1 MAVSYTHLDVYK
13 RQGEAY
19 KVGQNYPYYRMARGF
34 FRQTIDF
41 GGETTKVDPD
51 LNQLGGSQTAN
62 RVVVTIGKVSV
73 VDVFDTNKY
82 AHDPRNDF
90 MNWSIIDIGSFD
102 YAADA
107 WGSTYG
113 ATVEWYQDRWT
124 ARVGLF
130 DLSITPNSLA
140 LDNRLLQQAQFVT
153 ELEERH
159 TVWDQPGKFKVL
171 YWLTRGNLGTYADAL
186 ALAAATGQVPSTAA
200 VRRYRSKFGIGLN
213 LEQQL
218 TSDLGMFARAGWTQ
232 GGVEEV
238 DFADIDQTISIGLS
252 MAGPRWG
259 RPDDTVGAALV
270 ANQISRAAKEY
281 FAAGGLGGIIGDGQ
295 LTQAGPEQI
304 FETFYSVA
312 ATKWLHITGDY
323 QLVNHPAYNADRGPV
338 HVFGLRLHA
347 QF

>member
-1 MAVSYTHLDVYK
+1 
-13 RQGEAY
+13 
-19 KVGQNYPYYRMARGF
+19 
-34 FRQTIDF
+34 
-41 GGETTKVDPD
+41 
-51 LNQLGGSQTAN
+51 
-62 RVVVTIGKVSV
+62 
-73 VDVFDTNKY
+73 
-82 AHDPRNDF
+82 
-90 MNWSIIDIGSFD
+90 
-102 YAADA
+102 
-107 WGSTYG
+107 
-113 ATVEWYQDRWT
+113 
-124 ARVGLF
+124 
-130 DLSITPNSLA
+130 
-140 LDNRLLQQAQFVT
+140 
-153 ELEERH
+153 
-159 TVWDQPGKFKVL
+159 
-171 YWLTRGNLGTYADAL
+171 
-186 ALAAATGQVPSTAA
+186 
-200 VRRYRSKFGIGLN
+200 
-213 LEQQL
+213 
-218 TSDLGMFARAGWTQ
+218 MFARAGWTQ